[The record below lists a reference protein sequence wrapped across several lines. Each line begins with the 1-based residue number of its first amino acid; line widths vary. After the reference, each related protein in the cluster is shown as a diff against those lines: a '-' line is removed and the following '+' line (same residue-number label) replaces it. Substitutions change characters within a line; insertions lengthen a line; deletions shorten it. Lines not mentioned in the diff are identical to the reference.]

1 MSALVRITTG
11 IMPQHSRVGFTR
23 GMSQFGEVIHCHK
36 PPYAGIPGEDFVN
49 VRFANQEAA
58 DRAYAALKAGTVY
71 IDGMVVG
78 VGPQDKP
85 PSMGGGGGGGGGGG
99 RPQQFGNGM
108 PRRYSPSPPRR
119 FARNRQGG
127 RSPSRGRGRS
137 PRRRRSPSR
146 RRGGS
151 PARPNFPS
159 RGDAKSISPRRM
171 ARDMNMSIR
180 DRSRSRDG
188 NRRVGRALELGGFS
202 GGVASMALTMP
213 MKERE
218 PARSPSPDPPGPM
231 RSNVLVKNPFFNPD
245 RSSPASD

>member
-1 MSALVRITTG
+1 
-11 IMPQHSRVGFTR
+11 MPQHSRVGFTR

-58 DRAYAALKAGTVY
+58 DRAYQALKAGTVY

-78 VGPQDKP
+78 VGPNEKP
-85 PSMGGGGGGGGGGG
+85 PSAMGGGGGGGGG

-137 PRRRRSPSR
+137 PRRSRRSPSR

-151 PARPNFPS
+151 PQRANFPS
-159 RGDAKSISPRRM
+159 RGDAKSLSPRRM
-171 ARDMNMSIR
+171 ARDMNMRIQ
-180 DRSRSRDG
+180 DRSRSRDAG
-188 NRRVGRALELGGFS
+188 RRGRGPEAGGFS
-202 GGVASMALTMP
+202 GGVATMALTMP

-218 PARSPSPDPPGPM
+218 PPARSPSPDPPGPM

-245 RSSPASD
+245 RASPDGD

>member
-1 MSALVRITTG
+1 MSALVRITKG

-78 VGPQDKP
+78 VGPEDKP
-85 PSMGGGGGGGGGGG
+85 PSSMGGGGGGG
-99 RPQQFGNGM
+99 RPQQFGNGV
-108 PRRYSPSPPRR
+108 PVRYSRSPPRR
-119 FARNRQGG
+119 FARNRQGQGG
-127 RSPSRGRGRS
+127 RSPSPRRGRS

-151 PARPNFPS
+151 PSRPNFPS
-159 RGDAKSISPRRM
+159 RGDAKSLSPRRM
-171 ARDMNMSIR
+171 AREMNMSIR
-180 DRSRSRDG
+180 DRSRSRDAP
-188 NRRVGRALELGGFS
+188 RRGRAPDVGGFS
-202 GGVASMALTMP
+202 GGVMAMALTMP

-245 RSSPASD
+245 RASPASD